1 MSLLPQ
7 DKFDCAAVARLAA
20 LPPDVIAP
28 LLPELLTWLQ
38 DADWP
43 VALPLAAFLRPW
55 QPQLDETI
63 AAVLHGKD
71 EEWKTALLTQLL
83 DARAGAATLREVARI
98 AQFPTAE
105 ERAAGVDAAAR
116 AVLLAEH

>member
-1 MSLLPQ
+1 MSLQPQ
-7 DKFDCAAVARLAA
+7 DKFDCAAVARLAE
-20 LPPDVIAP
+20 LPPDAITP

-38 DADWP
+38 DANWP

-55 QPQLDETI
+55 QAQLDETI
-63 AAVLHGKD
+63 AAVLRGKD

-83 DARAGAATLREVARI
+83 DARAGAATLREVERI
-98 AQFPTAE
+98 AQSPTAD
-105 ERAAGVDAAAR
+105 ERAAEVDAAAR

>member
-7 DKFDCAAVARLAA
+7 DKFDCAAVARLAE

-38 DADWP
+38 DANWP
-43 VALPLAAFLRPW
+43 VVLPLAAFLRPW
-55 QPQLDETI
+55 QAQLDETI
-63 AAVLHGKD
+63 AAVLRGKD

-105 ERAAGVDAAAR
+105 ERAAEVDAAAR

>member
-7 DKFDCAAVARLAA
+7 DKFDCAAVARLAE
-20 LPPDVIAP
+20 LPPDAIAP

-38 DADWP
+38 DANWP

-55 QPQLDETI
+55 QAQLDETI
-63 AAVLHGKD
+63 AAVLRGKD